1 MFLGTSDF
9 GRWLQT
15 CCRDFPDTDRYTWA
29 AHLNSDPNRGI
40 AHSHT
45 ETAYPNADPHPEPHS
60 CTHCYT
66 ETAYTN
72 ANLYPGPHSYSC
84 AHCHT
89 DTTST
94 NTDPYPGSPHFHS
107 CACCHPHAGPPARKC
122 ASGNDRYPCWRVHHG
137 QRC

>member
-9 GRWLQT
+9 GRRLQT

-29 AHLNSDPNRGI
+29 AHLNSVPNRGI

-45 ETAYPNADPHPEPHS
+45 ETAYPNADPYPEPHS

-72 ANLYPGPHSYSC
+72 ANLYPETHSYSC
-84 AHCHT
+84 AYCDT
-89 DTTST
+89 YTTSA
-94 NTDPYPGSPHFHS
+94 NVDLYPDPHP
-107 CACCHPHAGPPARKC
+107 CACCHTYAGSPARKGGG
-122 ASGNDRYPCWRVHHG
+122 GNDRYPCWRVHHG